1 MTGAGTWG
9 CHMNPTA
16 LLEMDSPEGWL
27 VAIARAKDRSA
38 FAALFCHFAPRL
50 KTYLL
55 RRGMPEGVAEELVQ
69 ETMLRVWTKADQFD
83 PARASAAAWIY
94 SIARNL
100 LVDTLRREHGS
111 GDNRIGEL
119 SAGCDTPEDELG
131 AAQSDEHLHT
141 ALGRIP
147 NDQAE
152 LLRLSFFEER
162 SHAQIANRLV
172 IPLGTVKSRLR
183 RATAQLRLALG
194 ATH

>member
-1 MTGAGTWG
+1 MDT
-9 CHMNPTA
+9 MVLPQS
-16 LLEMDSPEGWL
+16 DSPNDWII
-27 VAIARAKDRSA
+27 AIAFAKDQSA
-38 FAALFCHFAPRL
+38 FAALFNHFAPRL

-55 RRGMPEGVAEELVQ
+55 RRGMAEGVAEELVQ
-69 ETMLRVWTKADQFD
+69 EAMLRVWTKAEQFD

-111 GDNRIGEL
+111 GGEHQVEEL
-119 SAGCDTPEDELG
+119 HADCGTPEDELG
-131 AAQSDEHLHT
+131 AAQSDKRLRS
-141 ALGRIP
+141 ALGRLP
-147 NDQAE
+147 TDQAE

-162 SHAQIANRLV
+162 SHAQIAHRLV

-194 ATH
+194 PIH